1 MPKTVLLKMKE
12 IRIKNMVCPR
22 CIMAVESQLEKLKLP
37 FDSVSL
43 GKVVFRIELS
53 EVEISQ
59 LKKNLTPLGFEILKN
74 KDAQLIESIKNKLQE
89 LVGEADIASGF
100 NLSNFFGKTIGQDY
114 SKLSHLFSSL
124 EGQTI
129 EKYFIQL
136 KIDKVREWLFYNEL
150 QLSEM
155 AWKLGYSSVQHL
167 SSQFKK
173 ITGMTPS
180 DYKKL
185 KSSGTE
191 GWK

>member
-43 GKVVFRIELS
+43 GKVVFRNELS
-53 EVEISQ
+53 ENQISY
-59 LKKNLTPLGFEILKN
+59 LNNNLTPLGFEILKS
-74 KDAQLIESIKNKLQE
+74 KDTQLIESIKNKLQE
-89 LVGEADIASGF
+89 LVREADITSGF
-100 NLSNFFGKTIGQDY
+100 NLSDFLGKTIGQDY
-114 SKLSHLFSSL
+114 TKLSHLFSSM

-129 EKYFIQL
+129 EKFFIQL
-136 KIDKVREWLFYNEL
+136 KIDKVREWLFYHEL